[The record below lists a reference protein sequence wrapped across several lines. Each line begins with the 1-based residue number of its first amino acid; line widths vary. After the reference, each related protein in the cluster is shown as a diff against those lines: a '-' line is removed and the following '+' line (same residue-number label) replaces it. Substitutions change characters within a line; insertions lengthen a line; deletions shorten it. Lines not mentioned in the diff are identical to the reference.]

1 LEEAMKSLAAV
12 ILAAGKG
19 TRMKSRIPKV
29 LHPLAGLPMIHY
41 PIELARSLGA
51 DPIVVVVGYAAQS
64 VQQALD
70 GYGLRFVVQDPQLGT
85 GHALGFARVLL
96 EEGVKDLLILSGD
109 VPLLT
114 EETLR
119 AMVSCHRSHRGA
131 LTLLCG
137 RMEDP
142 TGYGRI
148 LRDGK
153 GRVVRIVEEKDATD
167 EERAI
172 QEVNAGV
179 YCAKAR
185 PLFRAL
191 EGLSRDNVQG
201 EYYLTD
207 AVEILASEGV
217 ETYETSNPEEF
228 LGINDRMELAH
239 AEEVLQWRLRRHWMR
254 EGVTLRDPDSVYLDW
269 RAVIG
274 RDTVL
279 GPNVEVRGGSR
290 IGENCR
296 IEAGCVLEDV
306 ELEDE
311 VTVRPWCV
319 IQGSRVEA
327 GSTIGPFAHIRPGS
341 RIGPSARIGNF
352 VEVKNSRVGRG
363 TKAAH
368 LSYLGDA
375 EVGEDVNI
383 GAGTITCN
391 YDGRFK
397 HRTVIEDEVFVGSD
411 TQLVAPVRV
420 GRGALIGAGSTI
432 TKDVPAEALAV
443 ARARQVNLQGKARR
457 RTKKG

>member
-1 LEEAMKSLAAV
+1 MKSLAAV